1 MDKLALSASVMKF
14 LERNTTQSFLNAT
27 QNFLNLLEME
37 ISVEEI
43 FWRKIHF
50 ALIDLY
56 STGFNLG
63 EIELDVTENTFNS
76 PKKVSPK
83 YPINLKFSKK
93 YWKVMNPLQIENP
106 IEGDIAL
113 DLEDIYHNLKMELEK
128 IKIGTDEAVED
139 ALWQL
144 KFSFQTHWGNHCVD
158 ALKIL
163 YYFSHDEIF

>member
-1 MDKLALSASVMKF
+1 
-14 LERNTTQSFLNAT
+14 
-27 QNFLNLLEME
+27 ME
-37 ISVEEI
+37 SNE
-43 FWRKIHF
+43 
-50 ALIDLY
+50 
-56 STGFNLG
+56 S
-63 EIELDVTENTFNS
+63 S
-76 PKKVSPK
+76 
-83 YPINLKFSKK
+83 
-93 YWKVMNPLQIENP
+93 QIENP

-163 YYFSHDEIF
+163 HYFSHDEIF